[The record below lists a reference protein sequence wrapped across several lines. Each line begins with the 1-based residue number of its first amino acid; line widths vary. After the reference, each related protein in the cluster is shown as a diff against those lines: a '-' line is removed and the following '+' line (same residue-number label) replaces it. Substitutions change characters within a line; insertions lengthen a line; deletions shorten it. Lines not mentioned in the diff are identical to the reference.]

1 MVHSGNKE
9 PCPVNHWTSLSIDLA
24 TQKDYL
30 DQLFRV
36 YPMAPEAVREL
47 HVPHWEAVKEAF
59 GGPDNAN
66 LFKALMK
73 LKLFP
78 VKDSYQKFFYHYPG
92 AIDRNPATVNR
103 LMGRVRELGL
113 ADLEERCRQPKET
126 NRQIGP
132 LFQQWVKRGCL
143 GLAALGPEEFADSTG
158 DAVMIASDAALK
170 EYAASHL
177 GYKGGKGLDLIA
189 RCNGK
194 HVLAEAK
201 FVTDFGG
208 HQDRQVED
216 ALKLAQMRS
225 KRFTTAAILDGVV
238 YIPKKNN
245 WHRGFAKRSDDN
257 VLSAILLREFL
268 SSL

>member
-78 VKDSYQKFFYHYPG
+78 V
-92 AIDRNPATVNR
+92 
-103 LMGRVRELGL
+103 
-113 ADLEERCRQPKET
+113 
-126 NRQIGP
+126 
-132 LFQQWVKRGCL
+132 
-143 GLAALGPEEFADSTG
+143 
-158 DAVMIASDAALK
+158 
-170 EYAASHL
+170 
-177 GYKGGKGLDLIA
+177 
-189 RCNGK
+189 
-194 HVLAEAK
+194 
-201 FVTDFGG
+201 
-208 HQDRQVED
+208 
-216 ALKLAQMRS
+216 
-225 KRFTTAAILDGVV
+225 
-238 YIPKKNN
+238 
-245 WHRGFAKRSDDN
+245 
-257 VLSAILLREFL
+257 
-268 SSL
+268 